1 MSAELSL
8 TSWIKGENML
18 TGKQRSYLKSMA
30 NGIDS
35 IMQIGKGG
43 ITENVIKQIDD
54 ALTARELIK
63 ISVLNNSMLEAKET
77 ANEIAEAVRAE
88 YVQSIGNKFVLYRQ
102 SKEKIIELP

>member
-1 MSAELSL
+1 
-8 TSWIKGENML
+8 ML

-30 NGIDS
+30 NGMDS

-43 ITENVIKQIDD
+43 VTENVIKQIDD
-54 ALTARELIK
+54 ALTSRELIK

-77 ANEIAEAVRAE
+77 ANEIAESVRAE

>member
-8 TSWIKGENML
+8 TSWNKGENML

-43 ITENVIKQIDD
+43 VTENVIKQIDD

>member
-1 MSAELSL
+1 
-8 TSWIKGENML
+8 ML
-18 TGKQRSYLKSMA
+18 TGKQRSYLKSIA

-43 ITENVIKQIDD
+43 ITENVLTQIDE

-63 ISVLNNSMLEAKET
+63 INLLSNSMLEAKET
-77 ANEIAEAVRAE
+77 ANEIAEAVNAE